1 MPLEYS
7 DIARRICLVFVRS
20 LDLNLDPDD
29 PAFPSDLSSV
39 AGMDS
44 LALLQFLAGLEEEFC
59 LQIEPDNLNMEFF
72 SDLHALSEYIG
83 KRIQKAPR

>member
-1 MPLEYS
+1 MPLEKS
-7 DIARRICLVFVRS
+7 DITRRIRLVFVKS

-29 PAFPSDLSSV
+29 PSFPSDLSSV

-72 SDLHALSEYIG
+72 RETVFRAACASV
-83 KRIQKAPR
+83 

>member
-1 MPLEYS
+1 
-7 DIARRICLVFVRS
+7 
-20 LDLNLDPDD
+20 
-29 PAFPSDLSSV
+29 
-39 AGMDS
+39 MDS